1 MLAFYQRKF
10 CCTIAIRWWLSVRN
24 KSNATNFDTIN
35 ATTRP
40 CGELW
45 LVEDYPH
52 MDSPS
57 PLHQPQLATWAS
69 CSICCAKMCGTRL
82 ILLLL
87 VRCIHACVGSFT
99 SLLYQCLT
107 FCWLKWHIIFS
118 FLTSCKL
125 GLALLV
131 YRICNRVS

>member
-1 MLAFYQRKF
+1 MPAFYQRKF
-10 CCTIAIRWWLSVRN
+10 CSTIAIRWWLSVRN
-24 KSNATNFDTIN
+24 KSSATNFGTTN

-40 CGELW
+40 CSELW
-45 LVEDYPH
+45 LVEDCLH

-57 PLHQPQLATWAS
+57 PLHQPQLATWVS

-82 ILLLL
+82 ILLLV
-87 VRCIHACVGSFT
+87 VRCIHACVESFT
-99 SLLYQCLT
+99 SLLYQCLA
-107 FCWLKWHIIFS
+107 FCWLKWHSIFS